1 MIVPMSVS
9 VVMPAKNAAA
19 HLREAVESVFAQG
32 SAVHELIIVD
42 DGSTDDTVSLVRS
55 LSDSRIR
62 LLSNARTGVSA
73 ARNLGAQMATG
84 TWLMFLDADDRL
96 RPGAVAT
103 LTAGAQVAPDAIL
116 VYGDY
121 DLIDGEG
128 RPIGRRG
135 LLKGRRK
142 PSGQVLERL
151 AAGNFIVNGGI
162 AIIRAD
168 AFDKAGGFDESLRYC
183 EDWHCWC
190 RLAATGE
197 FQFVSA
203 LLLDYRIHAAS
214 TMSAAMRSPKDFF
227 PAVEAVFSDDLIIN
241 RLPAA
246 SVPRLRCA
254 AEVHLLTYSA
264 AQATRFRRYREA
276 FSYIRMV
283 ARKSLL
289 STPRALMSLSLAY
302 AGI

>member
-1 MIVPMSVS
+1 MSVS

-32 SAVHELIIVD
+32 RAVHEIIIVD
-42 DGSTDDTVSLVRS
+42 DGSTDDTAALARGFG
-55 LSDSRIR
+55 DNRIR
-62 LLSNARTGVSA
+62 LLANERSGVSA
-73 ARNLGAQMATG
+73 ARNLGARTATG

-96 RPGAVAT
+96 RPGAIAT
-103 LTAGAQVAPDAIL
+103 LTEGANNAPHAVL

-121 DLIDGEG
+121 NLIDGKG
-128 RPIGRRG
+128 RSIGRRG

-142 PSGQVLERL
+142 PSGRVLERL

-168 AFDKAGGFDESLRYC
+168 AFHTAGGFNESLRYC

-197 FQFVSA
+197 FQFVPG
-203 LLLDYRIHAAS
+203 LLLDYRVHAAS
-214 TMSAAMRSPKDFF
+214 TMSAAIRSPKDFF
-227 PAVEAVFSDDLIIN
+227 PAVEAVFSDRLIVS

-246 SVPRLRCA
+246 SAPWLRRA
-254 AEVHLLTYSA
+254 AEIHLLTYSA
-264 AQATRFRRYREA
+264 AQATRSRRYREA
-276 FSYIRMV
+276 FSCIRMV
-283 ARKSLL
+283 AKRSLL
-289 STPRALMSLSLAY
+289 ATPQAVMRLSLAY